1 MGPVSGVAA
10 AATKCRPTCPFQG
23 RVPTGA
29 CSVPLYRNPS
39 HAPPCSVTGSP
50 VPLPNP
56 SARHAS
62 LGARGGTNAGHP
74 HSHRC
79 NPQLFPRTVK
89 SGRTDKTKRNEQ
101 RRVDATLSLWLCTCW
116 DH

>member
-23 RVPTGA
+23 RVPAGA
-29 CSVPLYRNPS
+29 CVPLYRNPS

-56 SARHAS
+56 STRRNRHAS
-62 LGARGGTNAGHP
+62 LGAGAHVVERTPP
-74 HSHRC
+74 HNHHCKPTSSHG
-79 NPQLFPRTVK
+79 L
-89 SGRTDKTKRNEQ
+89 
-101 RRVDATLSLWLCTCW
+101 
-116 DH
+116 